1 MSKDRTNTEKL
12 YDVIKKPIITEKS
25 VGATSLGQYTFE
37 VQKDASKIEIAQA
50 VELAFPGRKV
60 KKVRTVYMPSHSK
73 RMGYKF
79 GRTDSSKKAIVT
91 IEGDP
96 IEELVGAQRI
106 LGRAPCER
114 QRTQPSEDKSEWQC
128 NEMSGLSE

>member
-1 MSKDRTNTEKL
+1 MSSKERL
-12 YDVIKKPIITEKS
+12 YEIIKKPIITEKS
-25 VGATSLGQYTFE
+25 MMATAMGQYTFE
-37 VQKDASKIEIAQA
+37 VLEDATKVEIAQA

-79 GRTDSSKKAIVT
+79 GRTDSSRKAIVT

-96 IEELVGAQRI
+96 IEELVGA
-106 LGRAPCER
+106 
-114 QRTQPSEDKSEWQC
+114 
-128 NEMSGLSE
+128 

>member
-1 MSKDRTNTEKL
+1 MSKDRTNVEKL
-12 YDVIKKPIITEKS
+12 YDVIKRPIITEKS
-25 VGATSLGQYTFE
+25 MMATTLGQYTFE
-37 VQKDASKIEIAQA
+37 VNMNATKVEIAQA

-60 KKVRTVYMPSHSK
+60 KSVKTVYMPSHEK

-96 IEELVGAQRI
+96 IEELTAR
-106 LGRAPCER
+106 
-114 QRTQPSEDKSEWQC
+114 
-128 NEMSGLSE
+128 

>member
-1 MSKDRTNTEKL
+1 MTKETTNTEKL
-12 YDVIKKPIITEKS
+12 YDVIKRSIITEKS
-25 VGATSLGQYTFE
+25 VAAVENAQYTFE
-37 VQKDASKIEIAQA
+37 VRKDATKIDIAKA

-60 KKVRTVYMPSHSK
+60 KNVRTVYMPSHEK

-96 IEELVGAQRI
+96 IDFVEV
-106 LGRAPCER
+106 
-114 QRTQPSEDKSEWQC
+114 
-128 NEMSGLSE
+128 

>member
-1 MSKDRTNTEKL
+1 MKNNTERL
-12 YDVIKKPIITEKS
+12 YDIIKRPIITEKS
-25 VGATSLGQYTFE
+25 MEATTLNQYTFE
-37 VQKDASKIEIAQA
+37 VVKDATKVEIAQA

-60 KKVRTVYMPSHSK
+60 KKVRTVYMPSHAK

-96 IEELVGAQRI
+96 IKELVEI
-106 LGRAPCER
+106 
-114 QRTQPSEDKSEWQC
+114 
-128 NEMSGLSE
+128 

>member
-1 MSKDRTNTEKL
+1 MSKNRTNVEKL
-12 YDVIKKPIITEKS
+12 YDVIKRPLRTEKS
-25 VGATSLGQYTFE
+25 MMATVLGQYTFE
-37 VQKDASKIEIAQA
+37 VNKNATKVEIAQA

-60 KKVRTVYMPSHSK
+60 KSVKTVYMPSHEK

-96 IEELVGAQRI
+96 IEELTA
-106 LGRAPCER
+106 L
-114 QRTQPSEDKSEWQC
+114 
-128 NEMSGLSE
+128 